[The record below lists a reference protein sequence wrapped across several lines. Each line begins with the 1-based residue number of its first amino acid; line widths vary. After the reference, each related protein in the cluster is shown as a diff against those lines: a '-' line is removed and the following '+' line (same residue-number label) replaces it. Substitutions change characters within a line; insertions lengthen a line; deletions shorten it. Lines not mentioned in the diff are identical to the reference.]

1 MQRQRILSDLARG
14 DATFDVVVVGGGITG
29 AGVAREAA
37 GSGLRTLLVEQR
49 DFAWGTSSRSSKMVH
64 GGLRYLGRGHPGL
77 TREAL
82 RERERLLAEAPGLV
96 ERLPFI
102 MPHRQGR
109 FPGPRLFQLL
119 LRIYDRMA
127 GVRTRRWLPS
137 HEARTW
143 VPGLGGSD
151 LRGASLF
158 LDAVTDDARLV
169 LRVLEE
175 ARRDGALCLN
185 YVRAESVRR
194 DDGRVSG
201 LVLRDQESDR
211 SFTVHTPRVI
221 NASGAW
227 ACDLQRDPAKVRLR
241 PLRGSHLVLPWSRL
255 PVSCAVSLLH
265 PRDRRPVFAFPWSG
279 MTVLGTTDLDH
290 TPPLNQEPGITPEEV
305 HYLLAI
311 AEELFPGTRLSH
323 QDIVSTWA
331 GVRPVVTDGQG
342 RRPPSGESREHV
354 MWQDAGLVTIAGGK
368 LTTFRTMARQALI
381 AALGPDQAGRLR
393 PESQPLFRP
402 AAVQPRPAGVSRLTW
417 RRLVGYHGQAL
428 DELMAAA
435 EPAPI
440 AGTGTLWAELVWA
453 CRREAVVHLDD
464 LLLRRTRLGLVL
476 PDGADALLPDIR
488 RRCQPALGWTD
499 ERWQWEVRRYRQIYR
514 AAYRLPDESRNPTHD
529 H

>member
-290 TPPLNQEPGITPEEV
+290 TPP
-305 HYLLAI
+305 
-311 AEELFPGTRLSH
+311 
-323 QDIVSTWA
+323 
-331 GVRPVVTDGQG
+331 
-342 RRPPSGESREHV
+342 
-354 MWQDAGLVTIAGGK
+354 
-368 LTTFRTMARQALI
+368 
-381 AALGPDQAGRLR
+381 
-393 PESQPLFRP
+393 
-402 AAVQPRPAGVSRLTW
+402 
-417 RRLVGYHGQAL
+417 
-428 DELMAAA
+428 
-435 EPAPI
+435 
-440 AGTGTLWAELVWA
+440 
-453 CRREAVVHLDD
+453 
-464 LLLRRTRLGLVL
+464 
-476 PDGADALLPDIR
+476 
-488 RRCQPALGWTD
+488 
-499 ERWQWEVRRYRQIYR
+499 
-514 AAYRLPDESRNPTHD
+514 
-529 H
+529 